1 VAADTSRADRFAD
14 ALTRLEQSRDASA
27 MTDQFADDVELRRPE
42 TDATTGDVDGF
53 WSRYLDQFDEIGTE
67 FTHVAEA
74 DDLAVLEWTSKGR
87 LAAGRSIEY
96 RGVSLLGF
104 DGDRVRRFSTYYDTA
119 AFVVPDA
126 S

>member
-27 MTDQFADDVELRRPE
+27 MT
-42 TDATTGDVDGF
+42 
-53 WSRYLDQFDEIGTE
+53 DQFDEIGTE